1 MSRKP
6 SSLPRPGSPQSGHLP
21 SLLGRRGRERLLLKR
36 RAQHTVS
43 TETACAGAVP
53 SLPVSSLRALSV
65 GTSFLQVQG
74 IKAPPCGPDTIQAH
88 LVFSPDLGRDSRMNL
103 II

>member
-1 MSRKP
+1 MP
-6 SSLPRPGSPQSGHLP
+6 SSRDSGPSDARSAETFCPRVGLTSEVGDISRL
-21 SLLGRRGRERLLLKR
+21 SLELAPR
-36 RAQHTVS
+36 
-43 TETACAGAVP
+43 P

-88 LVFSPDLGRDSRMNL
+88 LVFSPDLGRDSRMNP